1 MNNGWNRKSSSLPEL
16 ETSEQ
21 RNFQWERVG
30 NATAQLFNQIVLSLL
45 EKIQA
50 LSLLVT
56 TFTVKLGQIPLK
68 LPRRMK
74 KGMTIAVLI
83 TVTVLAGHTASAQF
97 QPPPAPPALKTVK
110 VPEPDNLGDFVKNK
124 VAAIK
129 LGKSLFWDMQIGS
142 DGITACASCH
152 FHAGADSR
160 SKNQLSPGLLR
171 VSNLDLQSPNP
182 DTKVEMGGMNYQ
194 LKPEDY
200 PFHKLQD
207 PNKSDS
213 TVLADTNDVTSS
225 QGVFYSKFVD
235 AVPGSAEDKVEYK
248 PDPDGFTVG
257 NTNVRRVEPRNTPTV
272 INAVF
277 NFRNFWDGRAQDIF
291 NGVNPFGLRDPDAKV
306 YKVNNKKDLEAVT
319 VRLKNSSLASQAVGP
334 ILSSVEMSADG
345 RTSAEIG
352 DKLGSPNRRGLLN
365 GINNTLNR
373 RGLLHIIND
382 KSGKFPRKLGK
393 KLLPLRP
400 LGKQL
405 VDPNDSVLGDESRG
419 SLPGLRTRTYIEMI
433 QAAFKDEWWNSKKD
447 MIQVGADGKPTVVR
461 KPDRNLTTQE
471 YTLTEYNFPLLFGLA
486 VQMYEATL
494 IADDA
499 PYDQSQQGNNNA
511 LTTQQKAG
519 LEVFRSKGLCIF
531 CHNGA
536 EFTNASVNN
545 VSINGRLSRAPD
557 GRIEDTG
564 FFRIGV
570 RPTFEDLG
578 AGANDPSGNS
588 LSEARLA
595 EQGKF
600 QQIFGQAPNLAITS
614 VIADGLFKAPGLRN
628 VELTAP
634 YFHNGGQ
641 RTLREVIDF
650 YNRGGDF
657 RGTDSGNL
665 PPLNLTEEEKES
677 LVAFLKGLTDE
688 RVRYEKAPFDHPQLF
703 VTNGHPGNETYVTDD
718 GTGKATDGTLLEIPA
733 VGRNG
738 SISPLPN
745 FLE

>member
-1 MNNGWNRKSSSLPEL
+1 MNNGWNKKFSSLPEL

-21 RNFQWERVG
+21 KNFRWERVR
-30 NATAQLFNQIVLSLL
+30 NATAQFFHQIVLSLL

-56 TFTVKLGQIPLK
+56 TITVKLGQISLK

-74 KGMTIAVLI
+74 KGMTIAVII
-83 TVTVLAGHTASAQF
+83 TATVLAGHTASAQF
-97 QPPPAPPALKTVK
+97 QPPPAPPALTTVK

-129 LGKSLFWDMQIGS
+129 LGKTLFWDMQIGS

-171 VSNLDLQSPNP
+171 VSNLDLQTPNP
-182 DTKVEMGGMNYQ
+182 DTKVELGGMNYQ

-334 ILSSVEMSADG
+334 IISSFEMSADG

-352 DKLGSPNRRGLLN
+352 DKLGSF
-365 GINNTLNR
+365 NR

-382 KSGKFPRKLGK
+382 KSGKFPRRLGK
-393 KLLPLRP
+393 RLLPLRP

-419 SLPGLRTRTYIEMI
+419 SLPGLRTRTYTEMI

-486 VQMYEATL
+486 VQMYESTL
-494 IADDA
+494 ISDDA
-499 PYDQSQQGNNNA
+499 PYDRFQQGNNSA
-511 LTTQQKAG
+511 LTAQQKAG

-536 EFTNASVNN
+536 EFTNASVSN
-545 VSINGRLSRAPD
+545 VSTNGRLSRAPD

-570 RPTFEDLG
+570 RPPFEDLG
-578 AGANDPSGNS
+578 AGANDPFGNS

-600 QQIFGQAPNLAITS
+600 QQIFGEAPNRAITS
-614 VIADGLFKAPGLRN
+614 VIADGAFKSPGLRN

-688 RVRYEKAPFDHPQLF
+688 RVRYQKAPFDHPQLF

-738 SISPLPN
+738 SVSPLPN

>member
-1 MNNGWNRKSSSLPEL
+1 
-16 ETSEQ
+16 
-21 RNFQWERVG
+21 
-30 NATAQLFNQIVLSLL
+30 
-45 EKIQA
+45 
-50 LSLLVT
+50 
-56 TFTVKLGQIPLK
+56 
-68 LPRRMK
+68 MK
-74 KGMTIAVLI
+74 KGMTVAVLI
-83 TVTVLAGHTASAQF
+83 TVTVLAGHTASAQL
-97 QPPPAPPALKTVK
+97 QPPPAPPSLKTVK
-110 VPEPDNLGDFVKNK
+110 VPEPDNLGEFVKDK

-171 VSNLDLQSPNP
+171 VSDLNLQSPNP

-200 PFHKLQD
+200 PFRKLQD

-213 TVLADTNDVTSS
+213 AVSADTNDVTSS
-225 QGVFYSKFVD
+225 QGVFYSKFID

-277 NFRNFWDGRAQDIF
+277 NFRNFWDGKAQDIF
-291 NGVNPFGLRDPDAKV
+291 NGVNPFGLRDPEAKV
-306 YKVNNKKDLEAVT
+306 YKVNNKKSLEAVQ
-319 VRLKNSSLASQAVGP
+319 VRLNNSSLASQAVAP
-334 ILSSVEMSADG
+334 LLSNIEMSADG

-352 DKLGSPNRRGLLN
+352 DKLGSSNKRGLLHVVSETLKGRGLLN
-365 GINNTLNR
+365 IVNDTLKG

-382 KSGKFPRKLGK
+382 KSGTLSRMLGK
-393 KLLPLRP
+393 RLLPIRP

-405 VDPNDSVLGDESRG
+405 VDPDDSVLGDDSRDRI
-419 SLPGLRTRTYIEMI
+419 PGLETRTYAEMI
-433 QAAFKDEWWNSKKD
+433 QAAFKDEWWNSKTEI
-447 MIQVGADGKPTVVR
+447 IQVAADGKPTIIK
-461 KPDRNLTTQE
+461 KPNRNLTTQE
-471 YTLTEYNFPLLFGLA
+471 YTLEEYNFPLFFGLA
-486 VQMYEATL
+486 VQLYEATL
-494 IADDA
+494 VSDDT
-499 PYDQSQQGNNNA
+499 PFDRYQEGNTNA
-511 LTTQQKAG
+511 LTVQQKTG
-519 LEVFRSKGLCIF
+519 LDIFRSKGLCIF

-536 EFTNASVNN
+536 EFTNASVSH
-545 VSINGRLSRAPD
+545 VSKNGRLSRTPD

-570 RPTFEDLG
+570 RPPFEDLG
-578 AGANDPSGNS
+578 VGANDPFGNS

-600 QQIFGQAPNLAITS
+600 QQIFGQNPNRPITS
-614 VIADGLFKAPGLRN
+614 VVADGGFKAPGLRN

-641 RTLREVIDF
+641 LTLRQVIDF

-657 RGTDSGNL
+657 RGTESGSL
-665 PPLNLTEEEKES
+665 PPLNLTEEEKEA

-688 RVRYEKAPFDHPQLF
+688 RVRYEKEPFDHPQLL
-703 VTNGHPGNETYVTDD
+703 VTNGHPGNETSVTDD
-718 GTGKATDGTLLEIPA
+718 GTGKATDGALLEIPA
-733 VGRNG
+733 VGRHGRVN
-738 SISPLPN
+738 PLPN